1 MIDFQNVFKSFP
13 GQDVLVDATFRINPG
28 ERVGVVGP
36 NGAGKSTLFNLVTR
50 ETEPDK
56 GKVLVP
62 DNLRISLLHQQL
74 NFIDDTISLLD
85 FTSNAVKEVS
95 DIAARL
101 HELEHL
107 LHLGDLD
114 DIRQGKLLREQG
126 ELQTRFEHL
135 GGYRLR
141 HTAEAALSGLGFHE
155 CDFDRTLKSF
165 SGGWQMRAALA
176 RVLISDPDIL
186 LLDEP
191 SNYLDIPAVEWLYRF
206 LKSFRGTMLL
216 ISHDRFLLKS
226 LTTTTLEVNGGIVS
240 RYPGDYDYYVR
251 ERDNRALLLQA
262 AKKNQDRR
270 RDQLEKSI
278 DRFRYKASKAVQV
291 QNWLRSLDKM
301 EDINLPDELH
311 YNGMIRIPEP
321 PASGA
326 EIIRLEQVDFSYNGS
341 DMILRNI
348 DVRIERG
355 DKIAIVG
362 YNGMGKTT
370 LLRLLAGRLLPCSGN
385 RVLGHNV
392 VVGYQAQEFAELL
405 VPEQSVYD
413 VVRAAMPA
421 DGDTRQLM
429 NILGSFGFSGDM
441 TSKQCKVL
449 SGGEKIRL
457 LFARLFVNPPNLL
470 LLDEPTTHLDINAC
484 EALQQALAEY
494 QGTVC
499 LVSHDIE
506 FVRNVATTI
515 FAMVPQ
521 GVRRYYGNYDY
532 FREKAEAESVS
543 SAAGSVKKI
552 EADEPALTIDP
563 KEKRKERARLR
574 QEMQKEK
581 KPLENKVAELERQVD
596 AAEKERV
603 LLVERLGSN
612 APDVDFA
619 AISRRLKELDAI
631 EADATAAWEEY
642 SLKLEAFMVEYNRLQ
657 EEC

>member
-1 MIDFQNVFKSFP
+1 MIDFQNVYKSFP
-13 GQDVLVDATFRINPG
+13 GQDVLIDATFRINPG

-36 NGAGKSTLFNLVTR
+36 NGAGKSTLFNIITR

-56 GKVLVP
+56 GKALVP
-62 DNLRISLLHQQL
+62 DSLRISLLHQQL
-74 NFIDDTISLLD
+74 NFIDDGITLLD
-85 FTSNAVKEVS
+85 FTSNAIKEIS

-101 HELEHL
+101 HELEHR
-107 LHLGDLD
+107 LHEGDID
-114 DIRQGKLLREQG
+114 DALQAKLLREQG
-126 ELQTRFEHL
+126 DLQTNFEHL
-135 GGYRLR
+135 GGYNLR
-141 HTAEAALSGLGFHE
+141 HTAEAALSGLGFRE
-155 CDFDRTLKSF
+155 IDFDRNLKSF

-176 RVLISDPDIL
+176 RVLISNPDIL

-206 LKSFRGTMLL
+206 LKSFRGTLLL
-216 ISHDRFLLKS
+216 ISHDRFLLKA
-226 LTTTTLEVNGGIVS
+226 LTTVTLEINSGIVT

-262 AKKNQDRR
+262 ARKNQDRR

-278 DRFRYKASKAVQV
+278 DRFRSKASKAVQV
-291 QNWLRSLDKM
+291 QNWIRTLDKM
-301 EDINLPDELH
+301 EDINIPDELH

-321 PASGA
+321 PPSGA
-326 EIIRLEQVDFSYNGS
+326 EIIRLEQVDFSYNGK

-348 DVRIERG
+348 DVRIDRG

-370 LLRLLAGRLLPCSGN
+370 LLRLLAGRLQPACGT

-405 VPEQSVYD
+405 APEESVYD
-413 VVRAAMPA
+413 VVRAALPA
-421 DGDTRQLM
+421 DGDSRRLM
-429 NILGSFGFSGDM
+429 NILGSFGFSGEM
-441 TSKQCKVL
+441 TGKPCKVL

-484 EALQQALAEY
+484 EALQQALGEY

-532 FREKAEAESVS
+532 FREKAENESD
-543 SAAGSVKKI
+543 AAVLTPDKKTDTV
-552 EADEPALTIDP
+552 ELAAVDP
-563 KEKRKERARLR
+563 KEKRKERARRR

-581 KPLENKVAELERQVD
+581 KPLENKVAESERLVD
-596 AAEKERV
+596 EAEKERV
-603 LLVERLGSN
+603 VLVEQLGSSD
-612 APDVDFA
+612 PGVDFA
-619 AISRRLKELDAI
+619 AISRRLKELDRI

-657 EEC
+657 DEC

>member
-1 MIDFQNVFKSFP
+1 MIDFQNVCKSFP
-13 GQDVLVDATFRINPG
+13 GQDVLVEATFRINPG

-36 NGAGKSTLFNLVTR
+36 NGAGKSTVFNIITGEL
-50 ETEPDK
+50 EPDK

-62 DNLRISLLHQQL
+62 ANLRIALLHQQL
-74 NFIDDTISLLD
+74 NFFDDGVSLLD
-85 FTSNAVKEVS
+85 FTSNALPEVS
-95 DIAARL
+95 VIAARL
-101 HELEHL
+101 AELEQQ
-107 LHLGDLD
+107 LHDGVLNAEQRAKSLN
-114 DIRQGKLLREQG
+114 EQG
-126 ELQTRFEHL
+126 ELQTRFEQL

-155 CDFDRTLKSF
+155 TDFSRRLKSF

-176 RVLISDPDIL
+176 RVLISDPDVL

-206 LKSFRGTMLL
+206 LKSFRGTLLL
-216 ISHDRFLLKS
+216 ISHDRFLLKA
-226 LTTTTLEVNGGIVS
+226 LTTITLEINGGIVT
-240 RYPGDYDYYVR
+240 RYSGDYDYYVR
-251 ERDNRALLLQA
+251 ERDSRAELLQA
-262 AKKNQDRR
+262 AKKNQDRF

-291 QNWLRSLDKM
+291 QNWIRALDKM

-311 YNGMIRIPEP
+311 YHGMIRIPEP
-321 PASGA
+321 PPCGA
-326 EIIRLEQVDFSYNGS
+326 ELVRLEQVDFSYNGK
-341 DMILRNI
+341 DEILHDINLQI
-348 DVRIERG
+348 NRG

-370 LLRLLAGRLLPCSGN
+370 LLRLLAGRLKPTRGA
-385 RVLGHNV
+385 RVPGHNA

-405 VPEQSVYD
+405 EPEMSVYD
-413 VVRAAMPA
+413 IVRAALPA

-441 TSKQCKVL
+441 TGKPCKVL

-484 EALQQALAEY
+484 EALQQALHEY

-515 FAMVPQ
+515 FAMIPQ
-521 GVRRYYGNYDY
+521 VVRRYYGNYDY
-532 FREKAEAESVS
+532 FRQKADAEA
-543 SAAGSVKKI
+543 AAAVNPSENKKT
-552 EADEPALTIDP
+552 EAAETAVVDP
-563 KEKRKERARLR
+563 REKRKERARLR
-574 QEMQKEK
+574 QELQKQK
-581 KPLENKVAELERQVD
+581 KPLENKVAEFERQID
-596 AAEKERV
+596 AAAGERRE
-603 LLVERLGSN
+603 LVKQMESGG
-612 APDVDFA
+612 PTVDFA
-619 AISRRLKELDAI
+619 ALSRRLKELDQI
-631 EADATAAWEEY
+631 ETRATAGWEDY
-642 SLKLEAFMVEYNRLQ
+642 AGRLEIFMAEYNRLQ